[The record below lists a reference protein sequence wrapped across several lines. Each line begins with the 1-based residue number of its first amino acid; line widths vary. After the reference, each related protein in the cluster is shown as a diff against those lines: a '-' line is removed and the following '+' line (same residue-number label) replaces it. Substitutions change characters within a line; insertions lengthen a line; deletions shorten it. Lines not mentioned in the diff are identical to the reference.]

1 MPHIPCCHFPHI
13 RDVVKHD
20 TLVGV
25 QDEVSQAH
33 ITDSICC
40 QQDTTIINES
50 GLYNKERMLRFGT
63 SFLWWVAEKQGVLF
77 SLSGSKF
84 YEVLSQLLTE
94 SLIERGTIVPECG

>member
-1 MPHIPCCHFPHI
+1 MRHIPCCHFPPI

-33 ITDSICC
+33 ITDSICR

-63 SFLWWVAEKQGVLF
+63 SFLWGVAEKQGVPF
-77 SLSGSKF
+77 SISGA
-84 YEVLSQLLTE
+84 EIL
-94 SLIERGTIVPECG
+94 